1 MKSNIGLLGG
11 TFNPIHRGH
20 IELGLKIREAFH
32 LREILYILSAR
43 PPHKKGLEIAPI
55 ELRWKMLKKAL
66 GPFPH
71 LVPCDIEMRRT
82 TDSWTIDT
90 VNELITQYP
99 DRHYY
104 FISGSEGFL
113 KIKTWK
119 NYKKLLN
126 TLSFIVVLRKGG
138 HQAAVEQLLQEEG
151 LVPYYSSDMI
161 QQKPNPAG
169 KPAVFIFSYQSEH
182 LFISS
187 TLIRK
192 KIKLSGYELI
202 ENFVGEEVK
211 KIMEENKL
219 YEKRGI

>member
-1 MKSNIGLLGG
+1 MKPRIGLLGG

-20 IELGLKIREAFH
+20 IELGLQIREAFQ
-32 LREILYILSAR
+32 LKEILYILSAR
-43 PPHKKGLEIAPI
+43 PPHKKGLGIAPI
-55 ELRWKMLKKAL
+55 DLRWKMLKKAL
-66 GPFPH
+66 EPFPY
-71 LVPCDIEMRRT
+71 LAPCDMEMRRA

-90 VNELITQYP
+90 VTELITQYSNQQ
-99 DRHYY
+99 YY

-126 TLSFIVVLRKGG
+126 TLYFIVVLRMRL
-138 HQAAVEQLLQEEG
+138 HQTPVEQLLKEEG
-151 LVPYYSSDMI
+151 LTPYYGSDMTR
-161 QQKPNPAG
+161 QQTNPAG
-169 KPAVFIFSYQSEH
+169 KPAVYIFSYQAEH
-182 LFISS
+182 LFLSS

-192 KIKLSGYELI
+192 TIKSSGYKFI

-219 YEKRGI
+219 YEK

>member
-1 MKSNIGLLGG
+1 MKSRIGLLGG

-20 IELGLKIREAFH
+20 IELGLQIREVFQ
-32 LREILYILSAR
+32 LEEILYIVSAR
-43 PPHKKGLEIAPI
+43 PPHKKGSEIAPI
-55 ELRWKMLKKAL
+55 DLRWKMLKKAL
-66 GPFPH
+66 EPFPY
-71 LVPCDIEMRRT
+71 LVPSDMEMKRA

-90 VNELITQYP
+90 VNELIAQYV
-99 DRHYY
+99 DRQYY

-126 TLSFIVVLRKGG
+126 ALSFIVVLRKSF
-138 HQAAVEQLLQEEG
+138 HQIAVEQLLKEEG
-151 LVPYYSSDMI
+151 IIPYYGSNMTGH
-161 QQKPNPAG
+161 QTNPMG
-169 KPAVFIFSYQSEH
+169 KAAVYIFSYHAEH
-182 LFISS
+182 LFLSS

-192 KIKLSGYELI
+192 KIKSSGYNFI

-219 YEKRGI
+219 YEK

>member
-1 MKSNIGLLGG
+1 MKYRIGLLGG

-20 IELGLKIREAFH
+20 IELGLKIWGAFH
-32 LREILYILSAR
+32 LKEILYILSAR
-43 PPHKKGLEIAPI
+43 PPHKKGLEVAPI
-55 ELRWKMLKKAL
+55 DLRWKMLEKAL

-71 LVPCDIEMRRT
+71 LVPCDIEMRRAS
-82 TDSWTIDT
+82 DSWTIDT
-90 VNELITQYP
+90 VNELITRYS

-126 TLSFIVVLRKGG
+126 TLSFIVVLRKEPDGTS
-138 HQAAVEQLLQEEG
+138 VEQLLKDEG
-151 LVPYYSSDMI
+151 IIPYYSSDI
-161 QQKPNPAG
+161 TQQKPNPAG
-169 KPAVFIFSYQSEH
+169 KPAVYIFSYQSEH

-192 KIKLSGYELI
+192 KIKLSGYKLI